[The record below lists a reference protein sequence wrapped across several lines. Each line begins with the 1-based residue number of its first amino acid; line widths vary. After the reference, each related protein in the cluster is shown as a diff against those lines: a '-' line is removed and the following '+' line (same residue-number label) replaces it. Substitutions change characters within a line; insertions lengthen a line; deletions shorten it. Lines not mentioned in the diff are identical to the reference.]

1 MSNKFGAWALAL
13 CGLVAN
19 AAGAATEPATDPCMA
34 RTETILKALD
44 AGEFEQARVDFDATM
59 QANLSAEQLGAVWAS
74 LPQQVGARLAV
85 AEGRT
90 QAANGAIVAII
101 PLQHAK
107 AWLELQVSCNAAGKV
122 SGLYVRPAA
131 APTAKAPTVEESA
144 LWSERELAVESAGL
158 SLPGTLTLPKG
169 EVRAGAVLVHG
180 SGAHDRDE
188 AIGPNRVF
196 RDLAHGLAER
206 GIAVLRYE
214 KRSHAHPESFAGK
227 AFTVKEEVTD
237 DALAAV
243 KLLGLQAELKDRP
256 LYVIGHSLGALLA
269 PRIASGQPEIA
280 GVVMLAAPARTL
292 TEMIPKQTHYI
303 ANLDGEVS
311 TEERAG
317 LKQIQKLVDEIEAL
331 TPADADETALL
342 LGAPAA
348 YWLDLKG
355 YRPFLQARALGK
367 PILLLQGER
376 DYQVTMAADF
386 LPWHQRMHEIEG
398 FSDRSFA
405 GLNHLFMP
413 AGDPPGPTDYEKP
426 GHVDAK
432 VIAAIGDWIVAQGS

>member
-1 MSNKFGAWALAL
+1 MSSKFGTLVLAFCALA
-13 CGLVAN
+13 AN
-19 AAGAATEPATDPCMA
+19 AAAAAEPVGDPCMA

-74 LPQQVGARLAV
+74 LPQQVGARLSV
-85 AEGRT
+85 AAGRT
-90 QAANGAIVAII
+90 QAANGATIAIL

-158 SLPGTLTLPKG
+158 TLPGTLTLP
-169 EVRAGAVLVHG
+169 AGKVQAGVVLVHG

-188 AIGPNRVF
+188 TIGPNRVF

-227 AFTVKEEVTD
+227 AFTVKEEVID
-237 DALAAV
+237 DAIAA
-243 KLLGLQAELKDRP
+243 AELLSRQSELEDRQV
-256 LYVIGHSLGALLA
+256 YVVGHSLGALLA
-269 PRIASGQPEIA
+269 PRIASGNPEIA

-317 LKQIQKLVDEIEAL
+317 LKQMQKLVDQIEAL
-331 TPADADETALL
+331 TPADATDTALL

-348 YWLDLKG
+348 YWLDLKA
-355 YRPFLQARALGK
+355 YRPFLQARSLSK

-386 LPWHQRMHEIEG
+386 LPWHQRMYDIEG

-405 GLNHLFMP
+405 GLNHLFMS
-413 AGDPPGPTDYEKP
+413 AGEPPGPADYEKP
-426 GHVDAK
+426 GQVDAQ
-432 VIAAIGDWIVAQGS
+432 VIAAIADWILARGH

>member
-1 MSNKFGAWALAL
+1 MSNRFGFLALAL
-13 CGLVAN
+13 CGLMAN
-19 AAGAATEPATDPCMA
+19 AAAATEPATDPCMA
-34 RTETILKALD
+34 RTETIPKALD

-74 LPQQVGARLAV
+74 LPQQVGARLSV
-85 AEGRT
+85 AAGRT
-90 QAANGAIVAII
+90 QVVSGATVAII

-144 LWSERELAVESAGL
+144 LWSERELAVESASL
-158 SLPGTLTLPKG
+158 NLPGTLTLPKG

-188 AIGPNRVF
+188 TIGPNRVF

-227 AFTVKEEVTD
+227 AFTVKEEVID
-237 DALAAV
+237 DAIAAAG
-243 KLLGLQAELKDRP
+243 LLGRQPELKERP
-256 LYVIGHSLGALLA
+256 VYVVGHSLGALLA
-269 PRIASGQPEIA
+269 PRIASGQPGIA

-292 TEMIPKQTHYI
+292 TELVPEQAHYI
-303 ANLDGEVS
+303 ANLDGEIS
-311 TEERAG
+311 TEEAAG
-317 LKQIQKLVDEIEAL
+317 LKNMQELIGQIEAL
-331 TPADADETALL
+331 TEADRNNTAAVF
-342 LGAPAA
+342 GAPAA
-348 YWLDLKG
+348 YWLDLKA
-355 YRPFLQARALGK
+355 YRPFLEAAALDK

-376 DYQVTMAADF
+376 DYQVTMDGDF
-386 LPWHQRMHEIEG
+386 LPWHQQMQDVAG
-398 FSDRSFA
+398 YSDRSFA
-405 GLNHLFMP
+405 GLNHLFMQ
-413 AGDPPGPTDYEKP
+413 AGDPPGPADYEKA
-426 GHVDAK
+426 GHVDAQ
-432 VIAAIGDWIVAQGS
+432 VIAAICDWIVAQES